1 MGHDNLNAALRRI
14 DELGPVIAGDAAKA
28 EELGHLTDAVVDGL
42 RGAGL
47 FGALVPADLG
57 GLDLTLPESIEVF
70 RAVAEHDASTA
81 WTLAILA
88 DGALFG
94 RLLGGEAFAE
104 LVVDGT
110 TMIAGS
116 LNPLTAAA
124 VPAAGGYRLSGTVN
138 YASGSHHADWLMVA
152 AWVERDGIRSVV
164 DGIPDL
170 IAGIVPISEATILDT
185 WSPSGMRATGS
196 DDCRVDDVFVAQR
209 FTFPWGDAA

>member
-94 RLLGGEAFAE
+94 RLLGREAFAE
-104 LVVDGT
+104 LV
-110 TMIAGS
+110 
-116 LNPLTAAA
+116 
-124 VPAAGGYRLSGTVN
+124 
-138 YASGSHHADWLMVA
+138 
-152 AWVERDGIRSVV
+152 
-164 DGIPDL
+164 
-170 IAGIVPISEATILDT
+170 
-185 WSPSGMRATGS
+185 
-196 DDCRVDDVFVAQR
+196 
-209 FTFPWGDAA
+209 

>member
-88 DGALFG
+88 DGAL
-94 RLLGGEAFAE
+94 
-104 LVVDGT
+104 
-110 TMIAGS
+110 
-116 LNPLTAAA
+116 
-124 VPAAGGYRLSGTVN
+124 
-138 YASGSHHADWLMVA
+138 
-152 AWVERDGIRSVV
+152 
-164 DGIPDL
+164 
-170 IAGIVPISEATILDT
+170 
-185 WSPSGMRATGS
+185 
-196 DDCRVDDVFVAQR
+196 
-209 FTFPWGDAA
+209 